1 MTLRDRRTIIAP
13 WLLPALLLSGCATAP
28 QSPDPVQP
36 QLPAAWQESADS
48 TPLAGA
54 WWQSYQAPVL
64 NQLIEQALA
73 QGPDVAM
80 AAARV
85 QQAEASVNAAGAS
98 LFPSLSFSGS
108 SGSRRSTSTST
119 TTTGATTGA
128 PNSGAPNSGPA
139 PTGTPSGPATGT
151 SSTVGDSTSTVSSV
165 SHSSSASLSL
175 SYELDLWGRIS
186 AGVQAANANLE
197 GSRLDLATARLTLIS
212 GVANAYFQVLALRA
226 RLAVARDTLAAA
238 ERIFAI
244 IEVRYRNGAA
254 SALDVSRQKATVLN
268 QRAVIQPLEIQE
280 KQTLRA
286 LAVLLGSVPQEF
298 SLQSPPLEQVS
309 IPSLGAELPA
319 TVLTRRPDIAKLESQ
334 IVAANANLAAARAAL
349 LPTIS
354 LSASGGLS
362 GVALLSLQD
371 PSRSVSLIASLAQ
384 SLFDGGRQQSQVDSN
399 LALRRQTLESYRKGI
414 LTALKEVDDALGN
427 VVRFRDQESAQIA
440 IRDEAARALKLAEL
454 RYKEG
459 AGDYSSVL
467 DAQRTLFSAQ
477 DQTAQLRLSRLTASV
492 DLAKALG
499 GGVR

>member
-1 MTLRDRRTIIAP
+1 MTLRDRRIISP
-13 WLLPALLLSGCATAP
+13 WLLPALLLSGCATSP
-28 QSPDPVQP
+28 QVPDPVQP
-36 QLPAAWQESADS
+36 QPPAAWQESADR
-48 TPLAGA
+48 TPLDSA

-128 PNSGAPNSGPA
+128 PNSGSA

-151 SSTVGDSTSTVSSV
+151 STTTGTSTVSSV
-165 SHSSSASLSL
+165 SHSTSASLSL

-280 KQTLRA
+280 RQTLRA

-298 SLQSPPLEQVS
+298 SLQSPPLEQVT

-334 IVAANANLAAARAAL
+334 IVAANANLAAARTAL